1 MYIDLSS
8 DEGGRICLNAKQADI
23 LTCGDVGATNKP
35 VYFVGGEPQQCLT
48 YAGGTRI
55 NLNGTTKG
63 STTVTVWTPSSAGTA
78 GQLLVSTGAA
88 PAWSSTTYSET
99 KKSTGRTTAGTITSL
114 GLYGQT
120 YGNDAAYL
128 AASGKLSYGD
138 PGPQIN
144 FSASTTSAQKGAIIF
159 TDHDTIGT
167 GASFSFV
174 STESNTWLIAP
185 TIKALTKFIGTL
197 QGNATTASAL
207 ETKRKISLTGDVS
220 GSVDFDGSADISIT
234 ATVADDSHN
243 HIIGNIDGLQDALNN
258 RMSIKPYCIELNSD
272 GGLKSYGGF
281 IDFHFHNSEGK
292 PLNSAG
298 TVVTATPDY
307 TSRIIESSA
316 GTLSINGAT
325 FKGGVMTGSL
335 NGNAKTATA
344 LETAVQINGT
354 TFDGTKNITTAQ
366 WGTTRKISISST
378 AGTTGTNTNGSAD
391 ITLKIPSTLTGFSSI
406 ASSNFRGIVRRTFER
421 DTSNAIHGIT
431 WYDAN
436 DTTLHQYIMGH
447 NTSNA
452 IIINPKYDTTKDA
465 WSSAYGLYVSDSQMK
480 FNNSAVLNASNYTD
494 YTVKKDGTGAT
505 GTWRI
510 SITGNAA
517 TATTA
522 TTANKVA
529 NALSINGKSYNGS
542 SAINV
547 GTIGIGYGGTG
558 ATTAIKARVNL
569 IALPNNPIT
578 KVADDTVAKWGAYG
592 PGATAFYSAT
602 GQLTD
607 QPSQWGFVQN
617 IMTTTGTELHQIWAT
632 QASGDMYHRG
642 GNASGW
648 SGTWRKFLDS
658 TNYNTYSPTLTGGG
672 ASGTWGIS
680 ITGNAATA
688 TKATQDGAGNVITSK
703 YVTLDTAQTISGTK
717 TMTAGLNVSGRCAG
731 GGDDEGIVV
740 GFANNGYAGLCLGRP
755 SQARSVFYFKSDG
768 SRPFWRYNNGTTNY
782 DIHHPSKSGTIAL
795 TSDLANYLP
804 LSGGTMSGAL
814 NFANGTWNN
823 VGDDCALGDYNQ
835 AGVIGIKGLNGA
847 TGIYFV
853 PYSGSV
859 AQKITIDGAGTMS
872 ITGKVST
879 ETLQTVSNG
888 VTSTIGSQNNG
899 WLHYNTNSPSG
910 HWFNKNVSVQG
921 NIYAGTNYSD
931 LVLTS
936 ANYTSYAPTKTGS
949 GASGT
954 WGINITG
961 SAGSLTSNAGSST
974 KAIYFTG
981 GKPAQC
987 GDSLNHNA
995 RGVYASGYGNG
1006 NFTWNQTSASF
1017 AGSTWSNGWAS
1028 YLISNHGDGS
1038 SYYNQIIALP
1048 FWGPPAY
1055 RRLEGGTAKGWY
1067 DFITDENSQNKSVG
1081 YMQTWQ
1087 TDKSKTY
1094 GTQYP
1099 LYAWWETGSICKL
1112 TVDNYTTKVDQAV
1125 ALTTDAGSSTQPV
1138 YFSGGKP
1145 IACTAY
1151 SGLLTAFSSSTNT
1164 LSITVGGTTK
1174 TATAV
1179 NSVSNAW
1186 EAGTSAGPKIKT
1198 TVNGKTG
1205 TAVAIPKATESA
1217 SGVVTT
1223 GTQTFAG
1230 AKTFNSYINV
1240 GNYVKSTSAR
1250 GGMWISGTHDA
1261 SFVASVATTASAGSF
1276 YQGWYSGKTQAGAWS
1291 MGALSGSEDLCFV
1304 YGTDAN
1310 YKANINTTVQ
1320 ATRISA
1326 STGRLFGA
1334 AWNDYAEYRVCQEDY
1349 KPGQVV
1355 CENGDDT
1362 LSIATRRLQPGA
1374 NVVSD
1379 TFGFAIGETELAKC
1393 PIAVSGRVLVYTYE
1407 PREEF
1412 KPGEAV
1418 CAGPN
1423 GTVSRMTR
1431 EEIREYPECIIGT
1444 VSAVPTYETWGQTD
1458 VPVDGR
1464 IWIKIK

>member
-55 NLNGTTKG
+55 KLNGTTKG

-99 KKSTGRTTAGTITSL
+99 KESTGRTTAGTITSL

-144 FSASTTSAQKGAIIF
+144 FGASTTSSQKGAIIF
-159 TDHDTIGT
+159 TDHDTIGA
-167 GASFSFV
+167 GASFNFV

-354 TFDGTKNITTAQ
+354 TFDGTENITTAQ

-421 DTSNAIHGIT
+421 DTSNAIQGIT

-505 GTWRI
+505 GTWGI

-547 GTIGIGYGGTG
+547 GTIGIRYGGTG
-558 ATTAIKARVNL
+558 ATTAINARVNL

-607 QPSQWGFVQN
+607 QPGQWGFVQN

-658 TNYNTYSPTLTGGG
+658 INYNTYSPTLTGGG

-688 TKATQDGAGNVITSK
+688 TKATKDGAGNVITSK

-717 TMTAGLNVSGRCAG
+717 TMTGSLKVSGRYAG
-731 GGDDEGIVV
+731 GGDDEGIIV
-740 GFANNGYAGLCLGRP
+740 GFANNGYAGLCLGGP
-755 SQARSVFYFKSDG
+755 SEARSVFYFKSDG
-768 SRPFWRYNNGTTNY
+768 TNPFWRYNNGSASY
-782 DIHHPSKSGTIAL
+782 DISHPSKSGTIAL

-804 LSGGTMSGAL
+804 LSGGTLTGLL
-814 NFANGTWNN
+814 NITTNGKTTTFGCQNSS
-823 VGDDCALGDYNQ
+823 
-835 AGVIGIKGLNGA
+835 
-847 TGIYFV
+847 
-853 PYSGSV
+853 YSHY
-859 AQKITIDGAGTMS
+859 
-872 ITGKVST
+872 ST
-879 ETLQTVSNG
+879 NADV
-888 VTSTIGSQNNG
+888 
-899 WLHYNTNSPSG
+899 G
-910 HWFNKNVSVQG
+910 HWFNKNTYVQG
-921 NIYAGTNYSD
+921 NIYAGSSYNK
-931 LVLTS
+931 LVLTEE
-936 ANYTSYAPTKTGS
+936 NYTNYAPTKTGG

-954 WGINITG
+954 WSINVTG

-987 GDSLNHNA
+987 GDSLDHNA

-1017 AGSTWSNGWAS
+1017 AGSDWYNGWAS

-1055 RRLEGGTAKGWY
+1055 RRLEDGTAKGWY
-1067 DFITDENSQNKSVG
+1067 DFITDENSQDKSVG

-1099 LYAWWETGSICKL
+1099 LYAWWETGNTCKL
-1112 TVDNYTTKVDQAV
+1112 TVDNYITKVDQAV
-1125 ALTTDAGSSTQPV
+1125 ALTTNAGSSTQPV

-1151 SGLLTAFSSSTNT
+1151 TGLLTAFSSSTNT

-1205 TAVAIPKATESA
+1205 TAVAIPKATASA

-1240 GNYVKSTSAR
+1240 GDYVKSTSVR

-1261 SFVASVATTASAGSF
+1261 SFVASAATSAASGQY

-1291 MGALSGSEDLCFV
+1291 MGALSGSEDLYFV

-1310 YKANINTTVQ
+1310 YNANTNTTVQ
-1320 ATRISA
+1320 ATRIQA
-1326 STGRLFGA
+1326 STGRLLGA

>member
-55 NLNGTTKG
+55 KLNGTTKG

-99 KKSTGRTTAGTITSL
+99 KESTGRTTAGTITSL

-258 RMSIKPYCIELNSD
+258 RMSIKPYSIELNSD

-354 TFDGTKNITTAQ
+354 TFDGTENITTAQ

-505 GTWRI
+505 GTWGI

-558 ATTAIKARVNL
+558 ATTAINARVNL

-607 QPSQWGFVQN
+607 QPGQWGFIQN
-617 IMTTTGTELHQIWAT
+617 IMTTTGAELHQIWAT

-717 TMTAGLNVSGRCAG
+717 TMTGSLKVSGRYAG
-731 GGDDEGIVV
+731 GGDDEGIIV
-740 GFANNGYAGLCLGRP
+740 GFADNGYAGLCLGGP
-755 SQARSVFYFKSDG
+755 SEARSVFYFKSDG
-768 SRPFWRYNNGTTNY
+768 TKPFWRYNNGTASY
-782 DIHHPSKSGTIAL
+782 DISHPSKSGTIAL

-804 LSGGTMSGAL
+804 LSGGTLTGLLNITTSGR
-814 NFANGTWNN
+814 
-823 VGDDCALGDYNQ
+823 
-835 AGVIGIKGLNGA
+835 
-847 TGIYFV
+847 
-853 PYSGSV
+853 
-859 AQKITIDGAGTMS
+859 
-872 ITGKVST
+872 ST
-879 ETLQTVSNG
+879 TFG
-888 VTSTIGSQNNG
+888 CQNNSYS
-899 WLHYNTNSPSG
+899 HYSTTADVG
-910 HWFNKNVSVQG
+910 HWFNKNTYVQG
-921 NIYAGTNYSD
+921 NIYAGSSYNK
-931 LVLTS
+931 LVLTEE
-936 ANYTSYAPTKTGS
+936 NYTNYAPTKTGG

-954 WGINITG
+954 WSINVTG

-987 GDSLNHNA
+987 GDSLDHNA

-1017 AGSTWSNGWAS
+1017 AGSDWYSGWAS

-1067 DFITDENSQNKSVG
+1067 DFITDENSQDKSIG

-1099 LYAWWETGSICKL
+1099 LYAWWETSNVCKL

-1125 ALTTDAGSSTQPV
+1125 ALTTSAGSSTQPV

-1145 IACTAY
+1145 VACTAY
-1151 SGLLTAFSSSTNT
+1151 TGLLTAFSSSTNT

-1240 GNYVKSTSAR
+1240 GDHVNSTSAR
-1250 GGMWISGTHDA
+1250 GGMWISGTHEA
-1261 SFVASVATTASAGSF
+1261 SFVASVATTAASEQF

-1291 MGALSGSEDLCFV
+1291 MGALSGSEDLYFV

-1310 YKANINTTVQ
+1310 YKASTNTTVQ

-1334 AWNDYAEYRVCQEDY
+1334 AWNDYAEYRVCQENY